1 MRAAFDHTA
10 TGYDS
15 GFTNTPIG
23 RLQRESVWAYLQD
36 TFNDGFP
43 EKVLELNCGTG
54 EDAVFFANHG
64 SNVLATDV
72 SEKMLEVTQD
82 KIAQHDLTGKITTGR
97 LDIFNIGNETFDDRF
112 DLVFSNFGGLNCVD
126 AGTLQS
132 LFEKMPAQLNPGGRM
147 ILVIMPRFCAWESIY
162 FLSRLRVGEAFRR
175 RKKDGQ
181 QASIGD
187 ASITTWYHDPAQ
199 VQEWSSA
206 YFKIKHI
213 QPIGIAVP
221 PSYFKK
227 TFINH
232 HKILK
237 NLNAAEKKLNKFKPL
252 SRMADHYLID
262 LELK

>member
-1 MRAAFDHTA
+1 MRAAFDHSA
-10 TGYDS
+10 TGYDTA
-15 GFTNTPIG
+15 FTNTPIG
-23 RLQRESVWAYLQD
+23 RLQRESVWRYLLD
-36 TFNDGFP
+36 TFQDKFP
-43 EKVLELNCGTG
+43 AKVLELNCGTG

-64 SNVLATDV
+64 SEVLATDV
-72 SEKMLEVTQD
+72 SEKMLAVTGD
-82 KIAQHDLTGKITTGR
+82 KIADHGLNGRITTR
-97 LDIFNIGNETFDDRF
+97 NLDIFNIGNEAFDGTFS
-112 DLVFSNFGGLNCVD
+112 LVFSNFGGLNCID
-126 AGTLQS
+126 PRTLQS
-132 LFEKMPAQLNPGGRM
+132 LFQKMATQLSPGGRM

-162 FLSRLRVGEAFRR
+162 FLSRLRLGEAFRR
-175 RKKDGQ
+175 RKKNGQ
-181 QASIGD
+181 EASVGNT
-187 ASITTWYHDPAQ
+187 SITTWYHDPRQ
-199 VQEWSSA
+199 VEEWSSV